1 MNRSDLLPAL
11 KQTSHYS
18 CMGLI
23 TIGLLRH
30 TSEEPVTGTQ
40 IPKIDAW
47 ANSKKSN
54 ILKASPVIYNQDDR
68 YVVGSEV

>member
-1 MNRSDLLPAL
+1 MTAL
-11 KQTSHYS
+11 KQTTHYR

-30 TSEEPVTGTQ
+30 TSEEPLHKTFQGTQ

-54 ILKASPVIYNQDDR
+54 ILKASPVFYDPDDR